1 MQAALSDASPS
12 RTSASATVESQSAVD
27 AVVGAITRAVRDGQ
41 FVPGQRLVE
50 LDFARRL
57 GVSRSSVREAFQ
69 RLVADGLLAA
79 IPNRG
84 VTIRQ
89 LSRAEVE
96 QWFEVRIAL
105 ESLAIRKATPV
116 LAGEPGVLRVLLDAM
131 DEAASD
137 GDIRR
142 YSDLNRELHEHCTR
156 AAGNAQLAAVLERLG
171 HSIHGLQFR
180 LMVEPRKAF
189 ETHAQHHRLVQAILA
204 NDADAA
210 EREVR
215 AHLETTR
222 RLIQALPDHHFA

>member
-1 MQAALSDASPS
+1 MQAATPKPG
-12 RTSASATVESQSAVD
+12 TATAIAAVEPPSAVD
-27 AVVGAITRAVRDGQ
+27 AVVDAITRAVRDGQ

-89 LSRAEVE
+89 LSREEVE
-96 QWFEVRIAL
+96 DWFEVRIAL

-116 LAGEPGVLRVLLDAM
+116 LAGDPAVLYLLLDAM
-131 DEAASD
+131 DEAVGD

-142 YSDLNRELHEHCTR
+142 YSDLNRELHERCTR
-156 AAGNAQLAAVLERLG
+156 AAGNPHLATLLERLG

-189 ETHAQHHRLVQAILA
+189 DTHAQHHRLVQAILA

-210 EREVR
+210 EGAVR

>member
-1 MQAALSDASPS
+1 MQAAPS
-12 RTSASATVESQSAVD
+12 KPSHAAAIPSVESPSAVD
-27 AVVGAITRAVRDGQ
+27 AVVGAITRAVREGHV
-41 FVPGQRLVE
+41 VPGQRLVE

-57 GVSRSSVREAFQ
+57 AVSRSSVREAFQ

-96 QWFEVRIAL
+96 QWFELRIAL

-116 LAGEPGVLRVLLDAM
+116 LATDPAALRVLLDAM
-131 DEAASD
+131 DEAVSD

-142 YSDLNRELHEHCTR
+142 YSDLNRDLHERCTR
-156 AAGNAQLAAVLERLG
+156 AAGNPQLAAVLERLG

-189 ETHAQHHRLVQAILA
+189 ETHAQHHRLVEAILA